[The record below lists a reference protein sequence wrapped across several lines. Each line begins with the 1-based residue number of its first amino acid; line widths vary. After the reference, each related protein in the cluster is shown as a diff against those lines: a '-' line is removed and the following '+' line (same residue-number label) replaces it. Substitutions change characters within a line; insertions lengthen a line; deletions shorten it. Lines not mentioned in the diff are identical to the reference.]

1 MNEGIHARQR
11 GSGFRRIAAILATTA
26 CAVLAAVPAQA
37 KDLTISASLAK
48 VHMWVGQHMD
58 PFADAM
64 EAETKLR
71 FTRFY
76 AGELVGV
83 GRELDGIKGGTID
96 VAAPLLAPYHEGRF
110 ALSDVTQLPTYGTN
124 SVMTTK
130 AFQKLMDSTVALKDG
145 KTFYQYEIAD
155 KGIRA
160 WPLGASGAYAIS
172 TTSKVIREPQD
183 LKGMPLRAGS
193 ALHTIVLQQLGATPV
208 TMPAA
213 QAYEALSRGTV
224 DGLVLSVG
232 DWKSYSFQDL
242 LKYTITGVSLGH
254 WESYLATTDEV
265 WKGLSDD
272 QRAAWDRI
280 ARKTALD
287 NAAFVDRQDVEV
299 REMTEKAGSQFVAID
314 ALPQAMQAHVA
325 KAATNTW
332 AQWVEQTEK
341 KGHPGKATARL
352 WAELVQA
359 EGGRLPDGVADY
371 LAR

>member
-1 MNEGIHARQR
+1 MFA
-11 GSGFRRIAAILATTA
+11 RIAIAA
-26 CAVLAAVPAQA
+26 AAVAALAIAAPASA
-37 KDLTISASLAK
+37 RDLTISASLAK
-48 VHMWVGQHMD
+48 VHFWVGQHMD
-58 PFADAM
+58 PFANAV
-64 EAETKLR
+64 EGATKVK
-71 FTRFY
+71 FKRFY
-76 AGELVGV
+76 AGELVQV
-83 GRELDGIKGGTID
+83 GRELDALKGGTID

-124 SVMTTK
+124 AVITTK
-130 AFQKLMDSTVALKDG
+130 AFQKLLDSPAKLKAD

-160 WPLGASGAYAIS
+160 WPLGATSAYAIS
-172 TTSKVIREPQD
+172 TTGKALQTPAD

-208 TMPAA
+208 TMPSS

-224 DGLVLSVG
+224 NGLVLSVG

-254 WESYLATTDEV
+254 WESYLATTDAV
-265 WKGLSDD
+265 WKGLSEEE
-272 QRAAWDRI
+272 RKSWDRI
-280 ARKTALD
+280 ARETALK
-287 NAAFVDRQDVEV
+287 NAEGIDRQDLEV
-299 REMTEKAGSQFVAID
+299 RQASEQKGGKFVEID
-314 ALPQAMQAHVA
+314 KLSPGMRAHIA

-332 AQWVEQTEK
+332 VQWIEQTEK

-352 WAELVQA
+352 WAQLVQA
-359 EGGRLPDGVADY
+359 EGGKLPEGVAEY

>member
-1 MNEGIHARQR
+1 MIRHLATAVAAAA
-11 GSGFRRIAAILATTA
+11 IAAL
-26 CAVLAAVPAQA
+26 AVPALA

-48 VHMWVGQHMD
+48 VHFWVGQHMD
-58 PFADAM
+58 PFANAV
-64 EAETKLR
+64 ESSTKVK
-71 FTRFY
+71 FKRFY
-76 AGELVGV
+76 AGELVQV
-83 GRELDGIKGGTID
+83 GRELDALKGGTID

-124 SVMTTK
+124 SVMVTK
-130 AFQKLMDSTVALKDG
+130 AFQKLMDSPVKLKGD

-160 WPLGASGAYAIS
+160 WPLGATAAYAIS
-172 TTSKVIREPQD
+172 TTGKPLQTPAD

-208 TMPAA
+208 TMPSS

-224 DGLVLSVG
+224 NGLVLSVG

-254 WESYLATTDEV
+254 WESYLATSDDV
-265 WKGLSDD
+265 WKGLTEDE
-272 QRAAWDRI
+272 RKAWDRI
-280 ARKTALD
+280 ARETALK
-287 NAAFVDRQDVEV
+287 NADGIDKQDVEV
-299 REMTEKAGSQFVAID
+299 RQASEKTGGKFVPID
-314 ALPQAMQAHVA
+314 QLSGDMRSHIA
-325 KAATNTW
+325 KASTNTW
-332 AQWVEQTEK
+332 IQWVEQTEK

-352 WAELVQA
+352 WAQLVQG
-359 EGGRLPDGVADY
+359 EGGKLPDGVAEY